1 MLPSQTKLH
10 QSNQLLFEEHNVIR
24 QARSTTINMRGAC
37 ESVLR
42 VTKMNWQI
50 STHSGRGVIAPKRTS
65 QISKSANE
73 PAYFENL
80 FRLTGTGGA
89 TH

>member
-1 MLPSQTKLH
+1 MLS
-10 QSNQLLFEEHNVIR
+10 
-24 QARSTTINMRGAC
+24 AC
-37 ESVLR
+37 EAVLR
-42 VTKMNWQI
+42 VTKTNWQI
-50 STHSGRGVIAPKRTS
+50 STHSGRGVIAPTRTS